1 MYWLF
6 WFLNF
11 WSPLFL
17 LLSTKYIISC
27 IILTSRFTT
36 NWETY
41 KMADAKLS
49 KYGSCPAQ
57 IEDSRCC
64 RSSPIISANIEG
76 HLWSTGSSGSE
87 LQHLRNDWD
96 YTGYITA
103 PSHDRVVCEYSFFSF
118 YVTKGVCS
126 LKSCCLTGSLR
137 ALWWKWHSGRRNL

>member
-1 MYWLF
+1 MYWIF

-27 IILTSRFTT
+27 IASRFTT

-49 KYGSCPAQ
+49 NYGSCPAQ
-57 IEDSRCC
+57 IEDSQCC

-76 HLWSTGSSGSE
+76 HLWSTESSGSE

-96 YTGYITA
+96 YMGFITE
-103 PSHDRVVCEYSFFSF
+103 PSHDRVVCEKFFSI
-118 YVTKGVCS
+118 YVTKGVWS
-126 LKSCCLTGSLR
+126 MRPVLLLNWLSDEIG
-137 ALWWKWHSGRRNL
+137 GRNL